1 MTRQFFD
8 VHVRGV
14 QLTELVILLHICA
27 LVNEVPNFFRVVM
40 MPPTAEEDPF

>member
-14 QLTELVILLHICA
+14 QLTEFVILLHICA
-27 LVNEVPNFFRVVM
+27 LVNEVSNFFRVDM
-40 MPPTAEEDPF
+40 MSAIAK